1 MAFKSLSKIKGLN
14 LEDLSTKSI
23 GEKVQIGNKQV
34 CVTKREYPHA
44 LCKQCFFDE
53 YDCNGIP
60 CMLEDRPDDNDVIF
74 KPI

>member
-1 MAFKSLSKIKGLN
+1 MAFKSLLEIKGLN
-14 LEDLSTKSI
+14 IEDLSTNII
-23 GEKVQIGNKQV
+23 GEKVQICSKQV
-34 CVTKREYPHA
+34 FVTKREYPHA

>member
-23 GEKVQIGNKQV
+23 GEKVAIGNKQV
-34 CVTKREYPHA
+34 CVTKRKYPHNS
-44 LCKQCFFDE
+44 CKQCFFDE
-53 YDCNGIP
+53 YDCNGIL